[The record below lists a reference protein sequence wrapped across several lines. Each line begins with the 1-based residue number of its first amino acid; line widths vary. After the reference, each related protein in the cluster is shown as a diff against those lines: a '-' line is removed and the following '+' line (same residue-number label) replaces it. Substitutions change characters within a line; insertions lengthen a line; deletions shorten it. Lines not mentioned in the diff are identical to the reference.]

1 MWSQEI
7 ELPDINHKNFIV
19 NVVETTDSEKEWSF
33 HLNITEKSRN
43 MQSRVSV
50 SIERQHCPD
59 HNTAIEKVMEIPF
72 NILKISLA
80 HWENRDLPIH
90 TIEYENWK
98 MFGRLPHV
106 LPQETK

>member
-1 MWSQEI
+1 MWSREI
-7 ELPDINHKNFIV
+7 ELPNINHRNFIV
-19 NVVETTDSEKEWSF
+19 NIIEITDSEEEWSF

-43 MQSRVSV
+43 GQSRVSA
-50 SIERQHCPD
+50 SIERQRCPD
-59 HNTAIEKVMEIPF
+59 HDIAKEEVLKTPI

-80 HWENRDLPIH
+80 HWEAGDLPIH